1 MELWW
6 LYQKSPAKIG
16 FSMKKESLQKVIKLD
31 KELLDLLIK
40 RTLLYSTYLRDKR
53 KKNTP
58 ISDSE
63 FEGRLWKIWSKKTKD
78 VGINPKTLRTLYN
91 HFNNLSYELAEKE
104 EEKSF
109 KLRPLKNKPVNIN
122 LAGPFDV
129 YLTRFLIYI
138 SALKNLP
145 LEIKHLV
152 LNDAIYQLIKAFNA
166 LDSSFTWDR
175 DLLLK
180 KEGRP
185 INFNKKVIFTGEDEL
200 NLYLLIFAAISQPG
214 ICKFT
219 GDSNLKSMDLRPLF
233 SLVSQMGARI
243 APLIPGSYGLPI
255 RIEATGTINDTLVI
269 SEEVPDPAFWAFLIS
284 TIAYNLNKISI
295 STPNRDL
302 SNPFIDRI
310 FFLFNKLG
318 IKYQIENDHITLIPG
333 LNYSME
339 IPHILDPEL
348 TAYLLGIVIICG
360 GEADITGTYPVDF
373 NDGAQ
378 FLKIFKPITPNIIVE
393 KNRISIKYEKKKL
406 DFLEL
411 DIQGSSR
418 LLPLAVSLGIFAN
431 KAKIRG
437 IPLSEQD
444 NLNYVLT
451 SLNINYELN
460 KDTLLIYKTREKKD
474 KKQVKIFSPTP
485 NWSIALSLIS
495 LIGYEI
501 VLENPGEITK
511 LWPTYWTYF
520 KSIPKITNI
529 TQKKEED
536 QVELKKTRRRFL
548 ISGDKKVR

>member
-1 MELWW
+1 MIT
-6 LYQKSPAKIG
+6 QKSPAKIG
-16 FSMKKESLQKVIKLD
+16 ASMKKENLQKVIKLD
-31 KELLDLLIK
+31 EELLDLLIK
-40 RTLLYSTYLRDKR
+40 RTLLYSAYLRDKR
-53 KKNTP
+53 KKNAP

-63 FEGRLWKIWSKKTKD
+63 FEGNLWKIWSKKTKEL
-78 VGINPKTLRTLYN
+78 GINPKTLRTLYN

-104 EEKSF
+104 EEKPF
-109 KLRPLKNKPVNIN
+109 KLRPFKNKPVNIN
-122 LAGPFDV
+122 LAGPFDIH
-129 YLTRFLIYI
+129 LTRFLIYI

-145 LEIKHLV
+145 VEIKHLV
-152 LNDAIYQLIKAFNA
+152 LNDSIYQLIKALNA

-175 DLLLK
+175 DLLYR
-180 KEGRP
+180 KEGQHL
-185 INFNKKVIFTGEDEL
+185 NFNKKAIFTGEDEL

-233 SLVSQMGARI
+233 SLLPQMGARI

-255 RIEATGTINDTLVI
+255 RIEATGTINDTLVV
-269 SEEVPDPAFWAFLIS
+269 SEEIPDPAFFAFLIS

-295 STPNRDL
+295 SAPNRDL
-302 SNPFIDRI
+302 GNPFIDRI

-318 IKYQIENDHITLIPG
+318 VKYQIDNHHITLFPA
-333 LNYSME
+333 LNHCID

-348 TAYLLGIVIICG
+348 TAYLLGMVIICG
-360 GEADITGTYPVDF
+360 GEANITGTYPADF
-373 NDGAQ
+373 NDGALY
-378 FLKIFKPITPNIIVE
+378 LKIFNSITPNISVE
-393 KNRISIKYEKKKL
+393 KNKIHIKCEKKKL

-451 SLNINYELN
+451 TLNINYEVN
-460 KDTLLIYKTREKKD
+460 KDTLSIYKTKE
-474 KKQVKIFSPTP
+474 KKQVKIYSPTP
-485 NWSIALSLIS
+485 NWTIALSLIS

-501 VLENPGEITK
+501 FLENPGEITK

-520 KSIPKITNI
+520 KSMPKITNI
-529 TQKKEED
+529 SPKKEES
-536 QVELKKTRRRFL
+536 QGEFKKPRRRFL
-548 ISGDKKVR
+548 VSGDKKIR